1 MNSGETERTHQA
13 AIFDSICVA
22 CLIAYFLHFALPA
35 LRGGFREDEMMNMM
49 IYWQAGV
56 LKSLLANLKGTSP
69 FLETCR
75 TTIYGSHG
83 SLGQTHIC
91 QFARGRLQS
100 LEIIRGRF
108 E

>member
-49 IYWQAGV
+49 IYWHAGV
-56 LKSLLANLKGTSP
+56 LKSLFGKPERNQP
-69 FLETCR
+69 FP
-75 TTIYGSHG
+75 
-83 SLGQTHIC
+83 
-91 QFARGRLQS
+91 
-100 LEIIRGRF
+100 
-108 E
+108 

>member
-13 AIFDSICVA
+13 TIFDSICVA
-22 CLIAYFLHFALPA
+22 CLIAYFLHFALP
-35 LRGGFREDEMMNMM
+35 
-49 IYWQAGV
+49 
-56 LKSLLANLKGTSP
+56 LLANLKGTSP

-83 SLGQTHIC
+83 SSGQTHIC
-91 QFARGRLQS
+91 QLARGRLQS